1 MHRRTPNIE
10 LFESVQM
17 NANLLSGSK
26 LNMIQVLFDGLSAAL
41 LAAQGH
47 GINQAIERKLRALSR
62 AQRIIKGLQ
71 LTLDKEKEHLLSTN
85 LEELYRYMGTRLWH
99 ASALH
104 DTDAITEVLW
114 LTRTLSDAWSK
125 LSQPMSQQYE
135 VTLSPMKEGRL
146 SRSYLA

>member
-1 MHRRTPNIE
+1 MHRRTPNIK

-47 GINQAIERKLRALSR
+47 GINQATERKLRALSR

-71 LTLDKEKEHLLSTN
+71 LTLDKEKELLLSTN
-85 LEELYRYMGTRLWH
+85 LEDLYRYMGTRLWH

-104 DTDAITEVLW
+104 DTEAITEVLW

-135 VTLSPMKEGRL
+135 VKLSPIKDGRL

>member
-1 MHRRTPNIE
+1 MLRRTPNIE

-26 LNMIQVLFDGLSAAL
+26 LNMIQVLFDGLIAAL
-41 LAAQGH
+41 LTAQGH
-47 GINQAIERKLRALSR
+47 GINKATERKLRALSR

-71 LTLDKEKEHLLSTN
+71 LTLDKEKELSLSTN

-99 ASALH
+99 ASALN
-104 DTDAITEVLW
+104 DTEAITEVLW